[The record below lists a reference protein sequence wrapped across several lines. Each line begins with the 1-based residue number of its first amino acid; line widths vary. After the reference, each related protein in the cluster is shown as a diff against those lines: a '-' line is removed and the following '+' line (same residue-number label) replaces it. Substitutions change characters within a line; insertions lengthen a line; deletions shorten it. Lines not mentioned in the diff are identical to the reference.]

1 MTDFLTEL
9 ETDPPLARK
18 RVRYAAAIID
28 YIIFFAAFGFIAVTL
43 GESYTTDE
51 GTVKYSVEG
60 WPAAGLFVVWFL
72 IFPLLESLNG
82 QTIGKMLCKIK
93 VVKADYSKASL
104 KNTFAR
110 HFFDFIDNFPFL
122 GIVGLIVA
130 SNNNLKQ
137 RVGDLVGKTVV
148 IQK

>member
-9 ETDPPLARK
+9 ETNPPLAKK
-18 RVRYAAAIID
+18 RVRY
-28 YIIFFAAFGFIAVTL
+28 FAALTDYLVFFVAFVFIAVTL

-51 GTVKYSVEG
+51 GTFKFNVEG
-60 WPAAGLFVVWFL
+60 WPAVLLFAVWFL
-72 IFPLLESLNG
+72 ISPVLESLNG
-82 QTIGKMLCKIK
+82 QTLGKMLFKIT
-93 VVKADYSKASL
+93 VVKQDYSKASL
-104 KNTFAR
+104 RNTFAR

-137 RVGDLVGKTVV
+137 RVEDLVGKTIV